1 MARQHDL
8 FWNENKALE
17 AELYILDLLGDQT
30 NPKEVRAFLKEYRK
44 YHQRGYRGNLSS
56 RSRSLLTKIEEAH
69 ALGKEEYRAR
79 VKRRAEAFAELEK
92 SPIRRTLR
100 IVEWMI
106 WLIGAIAILRW
117 IIDLLERFI
126 F

>member
-56 RSRSLLTKIEEAH
+56 RSRSLLTKIEAAR

-79 VKRRAEAFAELEK
+79 VKRREEALAELER